1 MVQFESYITIVLIH
15 YRSCGKK
22 IYLIIYSYRNGIP
35 QHRKSACRSFIL
47 KREVTIFHFIH
58 VRGISKETDF
68 IRGGIVRPKLDRT
81 IRPCSLIL
89 LFFHKLVIHK
99 IRYGS
104 IPVEFSMCKICKHSH
119 ILKFISS
126 GKFPDS
132 SRHRN
137 NSGKADRNIL
147 LRKSALTFFPTACSQ
162 QQK

>member
-104 IPVEFSMCKICKHSH
+104 ILVEFSMCKICKHSH
-119 ILKFISS
+119 ILKFTGS
-126 GKFPDS
+126 GKFPGS
-132 SRHRN
+132 PRHC
-137 NSGKADRNIL
+137 III
-147 LRKSALTFFPTACSQ
+147 
-162 QQK
+162 